1 MKRILLLILALCLVL
16 SCFVGCKKDNL
27 PADETSNSSIEN
39 TEESSENTTDDSS
52 QEIPEDDTEDTKE
65 EEEVFPYQ
73 HPLTGEPLKEPW
85 SGQIVAVMTN
95 NIEKSMPQHGLSQAD
110 IVYEMEEEG
119 SITRNM
125 ALFSDV
131 SKVGPIGSI
140 RSARTYFVSVAE
152 AFDAYLVHCGT
163 SKYASGGKYD
173 QTGHKVSDWKDL
185 DQFYNG
191 KYFYRD
197 QDRLNAS
204 YGWEHTLFTSGEKLA
219 EALEGK
225 AQSIPTDEENMNFGL
240 QFAQDVV
247 LGGEKAENITIT
259 FKGTRKTGFVYDP
272 ATKLY
277 KRIQHGKD
285 SIDGNTD
292 SPVYFKNVIAI
303 YTKQWG
309 VSGSTHQFYNTI
321 GEGDGYAAI
330 NGEIVPIKWH
340 REDVYS
346 PYTYTLE
353 DGSPLVLNVGTTY
366 VAFAGAK
373 YPISYQ

>member
-1 MKRILLLILALCLVL
+1 MKRILVLLLTLCLIL
-16 SCFVGCKKDNL
+16 SCFVGCKKNKTNDQIDNSVGNTT
-27 PADETSNSSIEN
+27 ESS
-39 TEESSENTTDDSS
+39 TDTSENTT
-52 QEIPEDDTEDTKE
+52 ETTEETT
-65 EEEVFPYQ
+65 EEEVYLYS

-85 SGQIVAVMTN
+85 SGQIVAVMVN
-95 NIEKSMPQHGLSQAD
+95 NIEKSMPQHSLSEAD
-110 IVYEMEEEG
+110 IVFEMEEEG

-173 QTGHKVSDWKDL
+173 QTGHKVSDWKDI
-185 DQFYNG
+185 DQQHG
-191 KYFYRD
+191 KNTNFFYRD
-197 QDRLNAS
+197 QDRLSAG
-204 YGWEHTLFTSGEKLA
+204 YGWEHTLFTSGEKLHS
-219 EALEGK
+219 ALEGK
-225 AQSIPTDEENMNFGL
+225 PNSIPTREDGTFGM
-240 QFAQDVV
+240 QFDTNIN
-247 LGGEKAENITIT
+247 LNGDKAEDITIT
-259 FKGTRKTGFVYDP
+259 FKGTRKTGFVYDS

-309 VSGSTHQFYNTI
+309 VSGSGHQFYDTI
-321 GEGDGYAAI
+321 GSGDGYAAI
-330 NGEIVPIKWH
+330 NGQIVPIKWS
-340 REDVYS
+340 RKDVSS
-346 PYTYTLE
+346 PYTYTLA
-353 DGSPLVLNVGTTY
+353 DGSPLILEVGTTY
-366 VAFAGAK
+366 VAFAGTK
-373 YPISYQ
+373 HPIIYK

>member
-1 MKRILLLILALCLVL
+1 MKRILLLLLALCMML
-16 SCFVGCKKDNL
+16 SLFVGCKKNKPDDQLADNG
-27 PADETSNSSIEN
+27 N
-39 TEESSENTTDDSS
+39 NTTDSSTNDTTEDSS
-52 QEIPEDDTEDTKE
+52 EETEETT
-65 EEEVFPYQ
+65 EEVVLYRN
-73 HPLTGEPLKEPW
+73 PLNGQPLKEPW
-85 SGQIVAVMTN
+85 SGQIVAVMAN

-125 ALFSDV
+125 ALYSDV
-131 SKVGPIGSI
+131 SKVGPLGSI

-152 AFDAYLVHCGT
+152 AFDAYLVHCGA
-163 SKYASGGKYD
+163 SKYARGGKYD
-173 QTGHKVSDWKDL
+173 QAGHTVKDWKDF

-197 QDRLNAS
+197 QARLDAG
-204 YGWEHTLFTSGEKLA
+204 YGWEHTLFTTGEKLA
-219 EALEGK
+219 TALDGK
-225 AQSIPTDEENMNFGL
+225 PLSVPTNEQTMDFGL
-240 QFAQDVV
+240 QFDKDID
-247 LGGEKAENITIT
+247 LNGEKAEDITIT

-285 SIDGNTD
+285 SIDGNTK

-309 VSGSTHQFYNTI
+309 VSTSTHQFYNTF

-340 REDVYS
+340 REDINA
-346 PYTYTLE
+346 PYTYTLA
-353 DGSPLVLNVGTTY
+353 DGSPLILNVGNTY
-366 VAFAGAK
+366 IAFAGAK
-373 YPISYQ
+373 YPIIYK

>member
-1 MKRILLLILALCLVL
+1 MKRILVLLLTLCLVL
-16 SCFVGCKKDNL
+16 SCLAGCKKNKSDDQIDN
-27 PADETSNSSIEN
+27 SGSS
-39 TEESSENTTDDSS
+39 TTESSETTTESS
-52 QEIPEDDTEDTKE
+52 ETTTESSE
-65 EEEVFPYQ
+65 ETTEQEVFPYT
-73 HPLTGEPLKEPW
+73 HPLTGEPLKKPW

-131 SKVGPIGSI
+131 SKVDAIGSI

-163 SKYASGGKYD
+163 SNHASNGKYD
-173 QTGHKVSDWKDL
+173 HSGHKVSEWKDL
-185 DQFYNG
+185 DQFYNS

-197 QDRLNAS
+197 QTRLNAG

-219 EALEGK
+219 SALEGK
-225 AQSIPTDEENMNFGL
+225 ALSVPTGNDNTDFGL
-240 QFAQDVV
+240 QFGNDID
-247 LGGEKAENITIT
+247 LNGDKAEDITIT
-259 FKGTRKTGFVYDP
+259 FKGTRKTGFQYD
-272 ATKLY
+272 ATTKLY

-303 YTKQWG
+303 YTKQWRCSCEN
-309 VSGSTHQFYNTI
+309 SGHQFYNTI
-321 GEGDGYAAI
+321 GEGEGYAAI
-330 NGEIVPIKWH
+330 NGQIVPIKWS
-340 REDVYS
+340 RKDVNS

-353 DGSPLVLNVGTTY
+353 DGSPLILNVGTTY
-366 VAFAGAK
+366 IAFAGAK
-373 YPISYQ
+373 YPIIYK

>member
-1 MKRILLLILALCLVL
+1 MKRILVLLLTLCLVL
-16 SCFVGCKKDNL
+16 SCLVGCKKKKTEN
-27 PADETSNSSIEN
+27 PTPESSSES
-39 TEESSENTTDDSS
+39 TTESSENTTESS
-52 QEIPEDDTEDTKE
+52 ETTTE
-65 EEEVFPYQ
+65 EEEVFLYT

-125 ALFSDV
+125 ALFSDL
-131 SKVGPIGSI
+131 SDVGGIGSI

-163 SKYASGGKYD
+163 SKYASNGKYD
-173 QTGHKVSDWKDL
+173 QAGHKVKDWKDL
-185 DQFYNG
+185 DQFYNS

-197 QDRLNAS
+197 QDRLDKG
-204 YGWEHTLFTSGEKLA
+204 YGWEHTLFTSGEKLQS
-219 EALEGK
+219 ALEGK
-225 AQSIPTDEENMNFGL
+225 ALSVPTGKDNADFGL
-240 QFAQDVV
+240 QFGNDID
-247 LGGEKAENITIT
+247 LNGDKAEDITIT
-259 FKGTRKTGFVYDP
+259 FKGTRKTGFVYDA

-309 VSGSTHQFYNTI
+309 VSGSTHQFYDTI
-321 GEGDGYAAI
+321 GKGEGYAAI
-330 NGEIVPIKWH
+330 NGEIVPIKWS
-340 REDVYS
+340 REDVSS

-353 DGSPLVLNVGTTY
+353 DGSPLILNVGTTY
-366 VAFAGAK
+366 IAFAGLK
-373 YPISYQ
+373 YPIIYK